1 MPKPTV
7 NEVEADKFDLELNRL
22 LRRAEANADA
32 HPNWLDACAQL
43 RCARS
48 KVRAMMSE
56 EDRVR
61 TQ

>member
-7 NEVEADKFDLELNRL
+7 NEVEADKFDLELRQL
-22 LRRAEANADA
+22 LRRAEANAGE
-32 HPNWLDACAQL
+32 HQNWLDVCAQL
-43 RCARS
+43 RCART

-56 EDRVR
+56 ADKVR

>member
-7 NEVEADKFDLELNRL
+7 NEVEADKFDLELRQL

-32 HPNWLDACAQL
+32 HPNWLDVCAQL
-43 RCARS
+43 RCART
-48 KVRAMMSE
+48 KARAMMSE
-56 EDRVR
+56 ADKVR